1 MYLCIVD
8 INFNNK
14 PAFLDKSKANAF
26 LSKIE
31 NDYNCTLGQFDFHF
45 VTAKEML
52 SINEKHLNHDT
63 HTDVITFDY
72 SSELIEGEAF
82 ICIDRAKE
90 NALIYSQ
97 SIENELYRLLIHSV
111 LHCCGVTDKTEKD
124 KLNFREIE
132 DTYLSMFHVK
142 P

>member
-1 MYLCIVD
+1 MYLCIVN

-14 PAFLDKSKANAF
+14 PVLLEQSKAIAL

-31 NDYNCTLGQFDFHF
+31 KDYNRTLGQFDFHF

-52 SINEKHLNHDT
+52 SINQIYLDHDT

-72 SSELIEGEAF
+72 SAELIEGEAF
-82 ICIDRAKE
+82 ICFDRAKE
-90 NALIYSQ
+90 NSQIFSQ
-97 SIENELYRLLIHSV
+97 SLENELYRLIIHSV
-111 LHCCGVTDKTEKD
+111 LHCLDVTDKTEND
-124 KLNFREIE
+124 KKNFRKLE

>member
-14 PAFLDKSKANAF
+14 PFLLDESKAIA
-26 LSKIE
+26 LLLKIE
-31 NDYNCTLGQFDFHF
+31 KDYNRPLGHFDFHF

-52 SINEKHLNHDT
+52 SINQIHLNHDT

-72 SSELIEGEAF
+72 SSELVEGEAF
-82 ICIDRAKE
+82 ICFDRAKE
-90 NALIYSQ
+90 NSQIYSQ
-97 SIENELYRLLIHSV
+97 SIENELYRLIIHSV
-111 LHCCGVTDKTEKD
+111 LHCLDVTDKTEND
-124 KLNFREIE
+124 KKNFRELE